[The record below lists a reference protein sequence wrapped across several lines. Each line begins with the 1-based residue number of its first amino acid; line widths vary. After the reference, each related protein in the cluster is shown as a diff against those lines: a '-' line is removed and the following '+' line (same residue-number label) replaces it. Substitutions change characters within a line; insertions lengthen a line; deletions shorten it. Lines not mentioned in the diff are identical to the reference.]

1 MQRKVRALSELTD
14 LSLTAAFELAHAILR
29 ANGFSEA
36 HAAPIARNVVRA
48 QIDDCQS
55 HGLHRLLM
63 CVRTAS
69 AGKVSLDAVPTVR
82 HTSANMVKVDA
93 HSGFSLMSF
102 EAGLP
107 ILAAMAKET
116 GLAAMAINRCFHFSA
131 LWPEVE
137 DLAEQGLAAIA
148 MLPSHSCVAPAG
160 GSKAVFGTNPFA
172 FAWPRGNEQPAY
184 AFDFAT
190 SASARGE
197 IEVHRRAGKPLPEGW
212 AIDSAGRPTTDPVAA
227 LAGSLLPF
235 GGHKGSALSTMI
247 ELLAGAVIGDFLS
260 MDALNHAGTLD
271 TAPRHGELVLAFNPM
286 LFGDGDRAGE
296 TERAERLFAAITA
309 QRPPS
314 LRAAVLG
321 PRQEPRSGRSH
332 DSAQVALRT

>member
-1 MQRKVRALSELTD
+1 LSELTD
-14 LSLTAAFELAHAILR
+14 LSLTEAFELAHAILR

-63 CVRTAS
+63 CVRTAR
-69 AGKVSLDAVPTVR
+69 AGKVSLGAVPTVR
-82 HTSANMVKVDA
+82 RTSANVVKVDA
-93 HSGFSLMSF
+93 QSGFSLMAF

-137 DLAEQGLAAIA
+137 DLAERGLAAIA

-172 FAWPRGNEQPAY
+172 FAWPRGKGHPAY

-212 AIDSAGRPTTDPVAA
+212 AIDSVGQPTTDPAAA

-247 ELLAGAVIGDFLS
+247 ELLAGAMIGDFLS
-260 MDALNHAGTLD
+260 MDALDHAGTLD
-271 TAPRHGELVLAFNPM
+271 TAPRHGELILAFNPT
-286 LFGDGDRAGE
+286 LFGDDDRAGQ
-296 TERAERLFAAITA
+296 TERAERLFAVITTQGA
-309 QRPPS
+309 RLPAARRFAARAKNLARGAVTIPCK
-314 LRAAVLG
+314 LRLEL
-321 PRQEPRSGRSH
+321 Q
-332 DSAQVALRT
+332 ALKDA

>member
-1 MQRKVRALSELTD
+1 LSELTN
-14 LSLTAAFELAHAILR
+14 LSLTEASELAHAILR
-29 ANGFSEA
+29 ANGFSET
-36 HAAPIARNVVRA
+36 HAGSITRNVVRA

-63 CVRTAS
+63 CVRTAR
-69 AGKVSLDAVPTVR
+69 AGKVSLDATPTVR
-82 HTSANMVKVDA
+82 RTSANVVKVDA
-93 HSGFSLMSF
+93 HSGFSLLAF

-107 ILAAMAKET
+107 IVAAAAKET
-116 GLAAMAINRCFHFSA
+116 GVAAMAINRCFHFSA

-172 FAWPRGNEQPAY
+172 FAWPRGKGPPPY

-197 IEVHRRAGKPLPEGW
+197 IEVHRRVGKPLPEGW
-212 AIDSAGRPTTDPVAA
+212 AIDSVGQPTTDPAAA

-247 ELLAGAVIGDFLS
+247 ELLAGAMIGDFLS
-260 MDALNHAGTLD
+260 MDALDHAGTLD
-271 TAPRHGELVLAFNPM
+271 TAPRHGELILAFNPT
-286 LFGDGDRAGE
+286 LFGDDDRTGQ
-296 TERAERLFAAITA
+296 TDRAERLFAAVTMQGA
-309 QRPPS
+309 RLPS
-314 LRAAVLG
+314 ARRFSARAKNLARGAVMIPRKLRL
-321 PRQEPRSGRSH
+321 ELE
-332 DSAQVALRT
+332 ALKNA